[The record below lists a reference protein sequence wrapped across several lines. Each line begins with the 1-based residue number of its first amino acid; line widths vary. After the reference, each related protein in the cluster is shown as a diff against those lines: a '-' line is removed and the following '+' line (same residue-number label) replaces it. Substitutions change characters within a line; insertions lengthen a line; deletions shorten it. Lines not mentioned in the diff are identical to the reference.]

1 MPLYQSPGSSPVA
14 LIMTVVNEGASMR
27 TVLDSIAAQ
36 TRPPDT
42 VVIVDGGSTDDTPAI
57 LQEYAARLPLSV
69 IERPGCNIS
78 EGRNTAIA
86 AVDAPAAVIA
96 VTDAG
101 TRLPAD
107 WLERITAPFAD
118 PAVQTAAGFFRADP
132 HTPFEVAMGAAVL
145 PLVDEID
152 PARFLPSSRS
162 VAFRKGAWAAA
173 GGYPEWLDYCEDL
186 VLDLNLRALYGP
198 FAWAPEA
205 CVAFRPRGSLP
216 AYWRQYYRYAR
227 GDGKADLWR
236 KRHAIRYAT
245 YLIGVPLI
253 LALGLAWG
261 PLWWGLYLLGG
272 AAYLRGAYRR
282 LPAVW
287 GFYRGERPPDW
298 RDRLAAWLL
307 IPVIR
312 VVGDLAKMA
321 GYPAGWRWRL
331 AHHPPDWRARPGSS
345 TSAR

>member
-1 MPLYQSPGSSPVA
+1 MSVPPSNIPAVA

-27 TVLDSIAAQ
+27 SVLESIAAQ
-36 TRPPDT
+36 TRQPDAI
-42 VVIVDGGSTDDTPAI
+42 VIVDGGSSDNTLAI
-57 LQEYAARLPLSV
+57 LREYTARLPLTV

-78 EGRNTAIA
+78 AGRNAAIA
-86 AVDAPAAVIA
+86 AVGDAAAIIA

-101 TRLPAD
+101 TRLPPD

-118 PAVQTAAGFFRADP
+118 PAVQAVAGFFHADP

-162 VAFRKGAWAAA
+162 VAFRREAWAAA

-186 VLDLNLRALYGP
+186 IFDLNLTALYGP
-198 FAWAPEA
+198 FAWAPQA
-205 CVAFRPRGSLP
+205 CVAFRPRSSLQ
-216 AYWRQYYRYAR
+216 AFWRQYYRYAR

-245 YLIGVPLI
+245 YLVGVPLI

-261 PLWWGLYLLGG
+261 PLWWGAYLLGG
-272 AAYLRGAYRR
+272 AVYLRGAYHR

-287 GFYRGERPPDW
+287 GYYRGARPPSR

-307 IPVIR
+307 IPIIR
-312 VVGDLAKMA
+312 VVGDLAKMV

-331 AHHPPDWRARPGSS
+331 AHRPPDWRVRPE
-345 TSAR
+345 SAAGRL

>member
-1 MPLYQSPGSSPVA
+1 MSVPPSNIPAVA

-27 TVLDSIAAQ
+27 SVLESIAAQ
-36 TRPPDT
+36 TRQPD
-42 VVIVDGGSTDDTPAI
+42 VIVIVDGGSTDDTLAI
-57 LQEYAARLPLSV
+57 LREYSARLPLTV

-78 EGRNTAIA
+78 AGRNAAIA
-86 AVDAPAAVIA
+86 AVGDAAAIIA

-101 TRLPAD
+101 TRLPPD

-118 PAVQTAAGFFRADP
+118 PAVQAVAGFFHADP

-162 VAFRKGAWAAA
+162 VAFRREAWVAA

-186 VLDLNLRALYGP
+186 IFDLNLTALYGP
-198 FAWAPEA
+198 FAWAPQA
-205 CVAFRPRGSLP
+205 CVAFRPRSSLQ
-216 AYWRQYYRYAR
+216 AFWRQYYRYAR

-245 YLIGVPLI
+245 YLVGVPLI

-261 PLWWGLYLLGG
+261 PLWWGAYLLGG
-272 AAYLRGAYRR
+272 AVYLRGAYRR

-287 GFYRGERPPDW
+287 GYYRGARPPSR

-307 IPVIR
+307 IPIIR
-312 VVGDLAKMA
+312 VVGDLAKMV

-331 AHHPPDWRARPGSS
+331 AHRPPDWRVQPE
-345 TSAR
+345 SAAGRL